1 MSAEEYREAMC
12 FERELKVGDRCLAR
26 WTNCGYCYEA
36 EVEVVAINPKSYG
49 VRITKDI
56 DGYPAGHHLNIPGI
70 LNCKKWSWN
79 NRLSPLLVDH
89 YEKHLEAGVMPGNL
103 GR

>member
-1 MSAEEYREAMC
+1 MC

-36 EVEVVAINPKSYG
+36 EAEVVAVNPKSYG

-56 DGYPAGHHLNIPGI
+56 DGYPAGHHLNIPRI
-70 LNCKKWSWN
+70 LKWKKWSWN
-79 NRLSPLLVDH
+79 NRVAPLLVVVNQ
-89 YEKHLEAGVMPGNL
+89 KHLAGVMPGNL